1 MMPTICSPCFARIG
15 TNLLKVLGVSHTET
29 RNTAV
34 KHIRTT
40 APTHD
45 ARKGHVSTWTTP
57 EHIEITT
64 CFALMPKS
72 RNTPLLS
79 HCFCAVFPCVACV
92 PPKGGRAARNTRA
105 AALPLGAG

>member
-1 MMPTICSPCFARIG
+1 MMPTICIPCFAQIG
-15 TNLLKVLGVSHTET
+15 TNILKVLGVSDAGT

-40 APTHD
+40 DPTHA
-45 ARKGHVSTWTTP
+45 ARKGRVSSWTTP

-72 RNTPLLS
+72 RNTPPLS
-79 HCFCAVFPCVACV
+79 RCFYDVFPCVACV
-92 PPKGGRAARNTRA
+92 PP
-105 AALPLGAG
+105 